1 MNFEILN
8 FSAIT
13 DKRGSLIALENLK
26 DIPFEV
32 KRIYYI
38 FDTKPEFP
46 RGAHAHTNLEQV
58 LIMMDGS
65 CEIMLSN
72 GKISQSIIL
81 NRPDIGLYIG
91 KNIWREMKNFSYGAK
106 LLVLASEFYD
116 EKEYIRNYDE
126 FLKVITN
133 GK

>member
-1 MNFEILN
+1 MKEKYKILN

-26 DIPFEV
+26 NIPFEI

-58 LIMMDGS
+58 LIMIDGS
-65 CEIMLSN
+65 CEIILN
-72 GKISQSIIL
+72 DGKISQNIIL

-106 LLVLASEFYD
+106 MLVLASDFYN
-116 EKEYIRNYDE
+116 EKEYIRNYDK
-126 FLKVITN
+126 FLKVA
-133 GK
+133 K

>member
-46 RGAHAHTNLEQV
+46 RGAHAHTNLEQI
-58 LIMMDGS
+58 LIMIDGS
-65 CEIMLSN
+65 CEIMLN
-72 GKISQSIIL
+72 DGKISQSIIL

-91 KNIWREMKNFSYGAK
+91 KNIWREMKKFSYGAK

-116 EKEYIRNYDE
+116 EKEYIRNYNE
-126 FLKVITN
+126 FLKVV
-133 GK
+133 K

>member
-1 MNFEILN
+1 MKEKYKILN

-26 DIPFEV
+26 NIPFEI

-58 LIMMDGS
+58 LIMIDGS
-65 CEIMLSN
+65 CEIILN
-72 GKISQSIIL
+72 DGKISQNIIL

-106 LLVLASEFYD
+106 MLVLASDFYN
-116 EKEYIRNYDE
+116 EKEYIRNYDK
-126 FLKVITN
+126 FLKVI
-133 GK
+133 K